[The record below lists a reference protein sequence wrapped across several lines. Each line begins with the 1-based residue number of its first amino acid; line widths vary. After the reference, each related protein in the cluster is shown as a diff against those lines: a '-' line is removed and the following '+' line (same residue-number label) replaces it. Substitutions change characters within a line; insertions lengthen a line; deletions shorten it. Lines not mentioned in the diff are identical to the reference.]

1 MCGAMTR
8 VGVWLFALLVCN
20 LDETHSRAFSNS
32 SIFQSSYYIYEYINT
47 PLKWEH
53 ASKYCELRFG
63 SLPDVGNV
71 EDKSIM
77 LDLLATQGV
86 NQQVWIN
93 GKLNEA
99 SEREGITVGKNVKTS
114 ELEYSTQFL
123 TPQFKKD
130 PKALKVMQKIHNRI
144 KQRMRDLLYGELREI
159 RIVLGAQQVGVDKFR
174 ALVFL
179 NKTDTKHA
187 KVLNVLPPLPAVT
200 VCMRVQWDNQSSGIA
215 TVFSYAVP
223 VFINEFQLRGRID
236 DIGFI
241 QLALIVHGHHTPYK
255 SVLKSDEQWHH
266 VCVTWQKENGAWS
279 IYADGIKVSSGDGC
293 YSSQT
298 IAGNGIFIIG
308 QDQDSLGGT
317 FKQNEAFSGKI
328 TDLNV
333 WTHVLDAKQITAVKM
348 CSFSQQNLISKW
360 NLASLEIEPTVQIM
374 EVQFNCSALKVPSA
388 QCQTFDPIS
397 GFKSR
402 FGCENPLSFLCQLK
416 KDTYLKLNKFGSD
429 SRSLFKTK
437 LNEFSNNTMTHG
449 YNLNMLSSAPKQ
461 PTVNPF
467 MYKHLPNPY
476 PHLVIAPKSID
487 LGGGNGETLAYLI
500 TEQLKAVAR
509 EVQLKLSSKEKRS
522 ELIQLLVEH
531 LDLSYLT
538 ELLDVKLN
546 HDSKSPPVAKFDLG
560 KLRIQL
566 EFQER
571 DKEHR
576 NLASKFFGLHSPGQ
590 LCKLQNIFSLINAE
604 IAFNTEVIMFE
615 ISNSERDFLYNSHLI
630 LLLSWILLTDH
641 CNFARRLLH
650 LSSFS
655 SDLPLMLQQP
665 SGRAPEGTYQ
675 YIDIRVS
682 FRSRDTNLKQDS
694 YHQWNHGKK
703 AKKNLVAEEIYQPT
717 VGGGKLERCLYPV
730 TEYMSLSSAKLVPDI
745 SEAETLLET
754 VQHVLSIENATLQP
768 ADMLSIIRL
777 LQNVA
782 NMEPQVNDTRE
793 ALENISRSFIDVAG
807 EVLDQHNAEG
817 WTEINEIVQGPMAV
831 VYGVDRMV
839 QNLNKLLTSDQENIV
854 IRSKNIQLE
863 IRHKL
868 LSSFT
873 NGSDVYMSDINNK
886 SADQIGL
893 PKEAIERLQQRGKL
907 PPVMRTSVCVNDI
920 LQELSV
926 EWVWTS
932 GSEQKKFDDCQII
945 RSKLATIFW
954 EPHHDTRLATATL
967 VNTWYGTLYSLLGN
981 GTWDTNGL
989 LETVFD
995 EGFKHVGT
1003 QVASAIISSTVFQG
1017 GQPVSTPTQY
1027 TLQHRVKT
1035 VPSLVVDS
1043 ICVFWNFSLR
1053 PEKGGGWS
1061 TDGCRVVKPEL
1072 ESTTCFCKHTTNFAL
1087 LFQLYEV
1094 KRSSHEEAVLMNL
1107 TLIGC
1112 TISLCALVITLILF
1126 SVVGVPKSDRT
1137 TVHKNLICALV
1148 AAEALLIAS
1157 DSAKTNQVACSV
1169 VTAML
1174 HLFFMAAFAWML
1186 VEGILLWSKVVTVNI
1201 SEERRMKYYYL
1212 IGWGF
1217 PVFIVAITLATAGD
1231 KYIADNHCWLN
1242 VQSEI
1247 IWTFVGPVLFT
1258 LTVNTFVLCR
1268 VVVITIASSQRR
1280 SMMLA
1285 SDSGL
1290 AKRVSSQIWAAIK
1303 PVVIL
1308 LPVLGL
1314 TWFCGVLVHLNI
1326 ALAYIFVVLNSFQG
1340 LYIFLVYAVYNS
1352 EVRNAIKRMKEQR
1365 KALSFTNCTSSRP
1378 SSCLASPKMT
1388 TPLDV
1393 GKRISAPDKGT
1404 SKPSTN
1410 KSAFNEGK
1418 AAIFN
1423 GEIGAEGTMCFS
1435 ASLTPDKT
1443 EVQLTAFRVSE
1454 PADDQDIGKRAEIKI
1469 LRPLHYLVPSSP
1481 VVPGRIT
1488 RYRLFPHHTADYQLW
1503 RLITTSSRE
1512 QRNGKPANHDASH
1525 NNA

>member
-32 SIFQSSYYIYEYINT
+32 SIFQSSYYVYEYINT

-71 EDKSIM
+71 EDKSVM

-99 SEREGITVGKNVKTS
+99 SEREGITEGKN
-114 ELEYSTQFL
+114 
-123 TPQFKKD
+123 
-130 PKALKVMQKIHNRI
+130 
-144 KQRMRDLLYGELREI
+144 
-159 RIVLGAQQVGVDKFR
+159 GVDKFR

-200 VCMRVQWDNQSSGIA
+200 VCVRVQWDNQSSGIA
-215 TVFSYAVP
+215 TVFSYAIP
-223 VFINEFQLRGRID
+223 TFINEFQLRGRID

-298 IAGNGIFIIG
+298 IAGNGTFIIG

-317 FKQNEAFSGKI
+317 FKQNEAFSGKV
-328 TDLNV
+328 TDLNI
-333 WTHVLDAKQITAVKM
+333 WTHVLDANQITAVKM
-348 CSFSQQNLISKW
+348 CSFPQQNLISKW
-360 NLASLEIEPTVQIM
+360 DLASLEIEPTVQIM
-374 EVQFNCSALKVPSA
+374 EVQFNCPASKVPSA

-402 FGCENPLSFLCQLK
+402 FGCEDPLSFLCQLK
-416 KDTYLKLNKFGSD
+416 KDTYLKLNKFDSD

-437 LNEFSNNTMTHG
+437 LNEFSNNTM
-449 YNLNMLSSAPKQ
+449 
-461 PTVNPF
+461 
-467 MYKHLPNPY
+467 
-476 PHLVIAPKSID
+476 
-487 LGGGNGETLAYLI
+487 
-500 TEQLKAVAR
+500 
-509 EVQLKLSSKEKRS
+509 
-522 ELIQLLVEH
+522 
-531 LDLSYLT
+531 
-538 ELLDVKLN
+538 
-546 HDSKSPPVAKFDLG
+546 
-560 KLRIQL
+560 
-566 EFQER
+566 
-571 DKEHR
+571 
-576 NLASKFFGLHSPGQ
+576 
-590 LCKLQNIFSLINAE
+590 
-604 IAFNTEVIMFE
+604 
-615 ISNSERDFLYNSHLI
+615 
-630 LLLSWILLTDH
+630 
-641 CNFARRLLH
+641 
-650 LSSFS
+650 
-655 SDLPLMLQQP
+655 
-665 SGRAPEGTYQ
+665 
-675 YIDIRVS
+675 
-682 FRSRDTNLKQDS
+682 
-694 YHQWNHGKK
+694 
-703 AKKNLVAEEIYQPT
+703 
-717 VGGGKLERCLYPV
+717 V
-730 TEYMSLSSAKLVPDI
+730 TEYMSLSSAKLLPDI

-754 VQHVLSIENATLQP
+754 VQHVLSTENATLQP
-768 ADMLSIIRL
+768 ADMLSLIRL

-782 NMEPQVNDTRE
+782 DLEPQVNDTRE
-793 ALENISRSFIDVAG
+793 ALENISRSFVDVAG

-839 QNLNKLLTSDQENIV
+839 QNLNRLLTSDQENIV
-854 IRSKNIQLE
+854 IRSKNIKLE
-863 IRHKL
+863 IRQKV

-873 NGSDVYMSDINNK
+873 NGIDVYMSDINNK

-893 PKEAIERLQQRGKL
+893 PKEAIERLQQRGKMDRSL
-907 PPVMRTSVCVNDI
+907 LFSGEFSVYM
-920 LQELSV
+920 L
-926 EWVWTS
+926 
-932 GSEQKKFDDCQII
+932 G
-945 RSKLATIFW
+945 
-954 EPHHDTRLATATL
+954 LATATL

-1017 GQPVSTPTQY
+1017 GRAVSTPTQY

-1035 VPSLVVDS
+1035 VPSLAVDS

-1061 TDGCRVVKPEL
+1061 TDGCRVVRSEL
-1072 ESTTCFCKHTTNFAL
+1072 ESTACFCNHTTNFAL

-1157 DSAKTNQVACSV
+1157 DSAKANQVACSV

-1174 HLFFMAAFAWML
+1174 HLLFMAAFAWML

-1201 SEERRMKYYYL
+1201 SEEKRMKYYYL

-1285 SDSGL
+1285 SDSSL
-1290 AKRVSSQIWAAIK
+1290 AKCVSSQIWAAIK

-1340 LYIFLVYAVYNS
+1340 LYIFLVYAVYNT
-1352 EVRNAIKRMKEQR
+1352 EVRNAIKRMKEKR

-1393 GKRISAPDKGT
+1393 GKCISAPDKGT

-1410 KSAFNEGK
+1410 KSTFNEGNT
-1418 AAIFN
+1418 AIFN

-1443 EVQLTAFRVSE
+1443 EIQLTAFRVSE
-1454 PADDQDIGKRAEIKI
+1454 SADDQDIGKRAEIKI
-1469 LRPLHYLVPSSP
+1469 LRPLHHLIPSSP
-1481 VVPGRIT
+1481 VVPGRT
-1488 RYRLFPHHTADYQLW
+1488 PRYRLFPHHTADYQLW
-1503 RLITTSSRE
+1503 RLITTSSRAIRDG
-1512 QRNGKPANHDASH
+1512 Q
-1525 NNA
+1525 